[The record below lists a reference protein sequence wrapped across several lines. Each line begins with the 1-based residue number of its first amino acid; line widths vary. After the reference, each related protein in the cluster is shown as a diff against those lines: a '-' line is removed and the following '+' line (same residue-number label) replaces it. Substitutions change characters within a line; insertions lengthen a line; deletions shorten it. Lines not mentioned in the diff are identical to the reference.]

1 MSLHY
6 AFFLYLLY
14 KFFNMNIQER
24 IKNISEYFVGMQM
37 STEDNVV
44 YVRTRFPDKW
54 VISELLEDNFN
65 VRGIQDKKNNTQF
78 FFTNIEIGFD
88 VVFDAIDFTIQMNK
102 SALERLELFKEK
114 VEELKELFDSEEIEK
129 LRRLEF
135 TFKKQEKKSRKKKV
149 AVVEHNEPEYETQI
163 TDNTNYNNVEVRG

>member
-1 MSLHY
+1 
-6 AFFLYLLY
+6 
-14 KFFNMNIQER
+14 MNIQER

-78 FFTNIEIGFD
+78 FFTNIENGFD

-114 VEELKELFDSEEIEK
+114 VEELKELFDTEEIEK
-129 LRRLEF
+129 LRRIEF

-149 AVVEHNEPEYETQI
+149 AVVEHNEPEYITQV
-163 TDNTNYNNVEVRG
+163 TDNTNYDNVEVRG

>member
-1 MSLHY
+1 
-6 AFFLYLLY
+6 
-14 KFFNMNIQER
+14 MNIQER

-78 FFTNIEIGFD
+78 FFTNIENGFD

-149 AVVEHNEPEYETQI
+149 AVAEHI
-163 TDNTNYNNVEVRG
+163 V

>member
-1 MSLHY
+1 
-6 AFFLYLLY
+6 
-14 KFFNMNIQER
+14 MNIQER
-24 IKNISEYFVGMQM
+24 IKNISEYFIGMQM

-78 FFTNIEIGFD
+78 FFTNIENGFD

-135 TFKKQEKKSRKKKV
+135 TFKKAEKKQRKKKLT
-149 AVVEHNEPEYETQI
+149 ANNELATSITADVSNPIEAYNNITEDPIPALIENKDYIETQ
-163 TDNTNYNNVEVRG
+163 D

>member
-1 MSLHY
+1 
-6 AFFLYLLY
+6 
-14 KFFNMNIQER
+14 MNIQER

-78 FFTNIEIGFD
+78 FFTNIENGFD

-114 VEELKELFDSEEIEK
+114 VEELKELFDSEEIDK

-135 TFKKQEKKSRKKKV
+135 TFKKQETKSRKKKV
-149 AVVEHNEPEYETQI
+149 AVVEHIEPEYITQV
-163 TDNTNYNNVEVRG
+163 TDNTNYNDVEVKG

>member
-1 MSLHY
+1 
-6 AFFLYLLY
+6 
-14 KFFNMNIQER
+14 MNIQDR
-24 IKNISEYFVGMQM
+24 INNISEYFIGMQM
-37 STEDNVV
+37 STEDNIV

-54 VISELLEDNFN
+54 VISELLEDNFK

-78 FFTNIEIGFD
+78 FFTNIENGFD

-102 SALERLELFKEK
+102 SALERLDLFKEK

-135 TFKKQEKKSRKKKV
+135 TFKKQEKKTRKKKV
-149 AVVEHNEPEYETQI
+149 AVVEDIEPEYIAQV
-163 TDNTNYNNVEVRG
+163 TDNTNLNDVDVRG

>member
-1 MSLHY
+1 
-6 AFFLYLLY
+6 
-14 KFFNMNIQER
+14 MNIQER

-78 FFTNIEIGFD
+78 FFTNIENGFD

-149 AVVEHNEPEYETQI
+149 AVVEHIEPEYIAQV

>member
-1 MSLHY
+1 
-6 AFFLYLLY
+6 
-14 KFFNMNIQER
+14 MNIQER

-54 VISELLEDNFN
+54 VISELLEDNFK

-78 FFTNIEIGFD
+78 FFTNIENGFD

-149 AVVEHNEPEYETQI
+149 AVVEHIEPEYIAQV

>member
-1 MSLHY
+1 
-6 AFFLYLLY
+6 
-14 KFFNMNIQER
+14 MNIQER

-44 YVRTRFPDKW
+44 YVRTRFPDNW

-65 VRGIQDKKNNTQF
+65 VRGIQDKKNKTQF
-78 FFTNIEIGFD
+78 FFTNIENGFD

-149 AVVEHNEPEYETQI
+149 AVVEHIEPEYITQV
-163 TDNTNYNNVEVRG
+163 TDNANLNDVEVRG

>member
-1 MSLHY
+1 
-6 AFFLYLLY
+6 
-14 KFFNMNIQER
+14 MNIQER
-24 IKNISEYFVGMQM
+24 IKNISEYFIGMQM
-37 STEDNVV
+37 STEDNIV
-44 YVRTRFPDKW
+44 YVRTRFPNNW

-78 FFTNIEIGFD
+78 FFTNIENGFD

-129 LRRLEF
+129 LRRIEF

-149 AVVEHNEPEYETQI
+149 AVVEHIEPEYITQV
-163 TDNTNYNNVEVRG
+163 TDNSNLNDSELRVLN

>member
-6 AFFLYLLY
+6 AFFLYILY
-14 KFFNMNIQER
+14 KVLDMNIQDR
-24 IKNISEYFVGMQM
+24 IKNISEYFIGMQM

-78 FFTNIEIGFD
+78 FFTNIENGFD

-114 VEELKELFDSEEIEK
+114 VDELKELFDSEEIEK

-135 TFKKQEKKSRKKKV
+135 TFKKQEKKTRKKKMT
-149 AVVEHNEPEYETQI
+149 VVEDIEPELVNQV
-163 TDNTNYNNVEVRG
+163 TDNTNLNDVEVRG

>member
-1 MSLHY
+1 
-6 AFFLYLLY
+6 
-14 KFFNMNIQER
+14 MNIQER
-24 IKNISEYFVGMQM
+24 IKNISEYFIGMQM
-37 STEDNVV
+37 STEDNIV
-44 YVRTRFPDKW
+44 YVRTRFPNNW
-54 VISELLEDNFN
+54 VISELLEDNFH

-78 FFTNIEIGFD
+78 FFTNIENGFD

-129 LRRLEF
+129 LRRIEF

-149 AVVEHNEPEYETQI
+149 AVVEHIEPEYITQV
-163 TDNTNYNNVEVRG
+163 TDNSNLNDSEVKVLN